1 MNKRPTLLTL
11 IACYIIISSIVIIPN
26 AFSTDR
32 LYENILFAHFMTGY
46 MLIAAILSI
55 VIGVGILKYKEW
67 ARKMLIVLLIFGLT
81 LLFLGPFTMRTK
93 FFSNTIISFAHIF
106 VNSTIVLLIIY
117 YLNRNEIKNLFKKDR
132 GQAL

>member
-1 MNKRPTLLTL
+1 
-11 IACYIIISSIVIIPN
+11 
-26 AFSTDR
+26 
-32 LYENILFAHFMTGY
+32 MTGY